1 MLYECSGISI
11 KYLEKSNCLEIM
23 ARWSS
28 YYFSNI
34 FLAVM
39 VHGWL
44 FRVETGFI
52 EELSLEDSIPEE
64 MSKIFK
70 IKFNPPKN

>member
-1 MLYECSGISI
+1 M
-11 KYLEKSNCLEIM
+11 EKSNCLKIL
-23 ARWSS
+23 ARWTS
-28 YYFSNI
+28 YEYINLS

-52 EELSLEDSIPEE
+52 EELEIEESIPNNL
-64 MSKIFK
+64 SKVFK
-70 IKFNPPKN
+70 LNFKPTQQPPKFK